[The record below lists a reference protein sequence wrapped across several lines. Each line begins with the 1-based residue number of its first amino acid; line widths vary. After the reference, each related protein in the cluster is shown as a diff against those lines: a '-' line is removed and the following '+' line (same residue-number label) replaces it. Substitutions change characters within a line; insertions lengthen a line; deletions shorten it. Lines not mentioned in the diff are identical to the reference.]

1 MSTRG
6 SRALWTSL
14 LVAFLVCSLIA
25 NCAGKQIDE
34 EFAGAPQVGFE
45 PFADGIATSSISDGN
60 YILEVRSG
68 TAWGRLHLEGVAE
81 FRATT
86 RIQLAAGSPAQAAGI
101 VFDYQEEGSFLV
113 FLVTG
118 DGWCGLWEFDGA
130 AYRSIS
136 GWLKDAAI
144 RLAGEW
150 NTLTVTVSDGFARCS
165 VSGREILAVPHPD
178 GTGGDVGLAAE
189 AWGSGRASFDYLR
202 VCNLSEMHS
211 YSVSIVSM
219 ELLDSAG
226 LGRDYSF
233 HVSVDGGAEVPV
245 EGAGSVLSSGDVT
258 GVRVIPVKIRI
269 AQEVE
274 EDGAQTGAGMGS
286 VQLVLYSCEPGS
298 QDQTVRIRVCGDK
311 ETGPDCPNAW
321 ADWEYT
327 LRVTVD

>member
-1 MSTRG
+1 MSTHG

-34 EFAGAPQVGFE
+34 EFGGTPQVGFE
-45 PFADGIATSSISDGN
+45 PLADGIATSSISDGN
-60 YILEVRSG
+60 YILEVHSG

-86 RIQLAAGSPAQAAGI
+86 RIQLAAGSAAQAAGI

-136 GWLKDAAI
+136 GWQKDAAI

-165 VSGREILAVPHPD
+165 VSGREVLAAPHPE

-189 AWGSGRASFDYLR
+189 TWSSGRASFDYLR
-202 VCNLSEMHS
+202 VCDLSEMHS
-211 YSVSIVSM
+211 YSVSVVSM
-219 ELLDSAG
+219 QLVVSEG
-226 LGRDYSF
+226 LGEDFSHYA
-233 HVSVDGGAEVPV
+233 SVDGGPESLIVGEGAVLASGRFSDVRVVPVRVRTV
-245 EGAGSVLSSGDVT
+245 EGAETSVSTGS
-258 GVRVIPVKIRI
+258 
-269 AQEVE
+269 
-274 EDGAQTGAGMGS
+274 GS
-286 VQLVLYSCEPGS
+286 LQLVLYSCEPGS
-298 QDQTVRIRVCGDK
+298 QQQTMRVRVCGDRG
-311 ETGPDCPNAW
+311 TGSGCADAW
-321 ADWEYT
+321 ADWEYM
-327 LRVTVD
+327 LRVVVD

>member
-1 MSTRG
+1 
-6 SRALWTSL
+6 

-45 PFADGIATSSISDGN
+45 PFADSIATSSISDGN
-60 YILEVRSG
+60 YILEARSG
-68 TAWGRLHLEGVAE
+68 TAWGRLYLEGVAE

-101 VFDYQEEGSFLV
+101 VFDYQEEGGFLV

-118 DGWCGLWEFDGA
+118 DGWCGLWEFDGK

-136 GWLKDAAI
+136 GWQKDAAI

-150 NTLTVTVSDGFARCS
+150 NTVTVTVSDGFARCS
-165 VSGREILAVPHPD
+165 VSGREVLAVPHPE
-178 GTGGDVGLAAE
+178 GSGGDVGLAAE

-202 VCNLSEMHS
+202 VCDLSEMHS

-219 ELLDSAG
+219 QLLEAAG
-226 LGRDYSF
+226 LGKDFSHYA
-233 HVSVDGGAEVPV
+233 SVDGGAELPV
-245 EGAGSVLSSGDVT
+245 GGKGSVLVSGKFSD
-258 GVRVIPVKIRI
+258 VRVIPVTLRI
-269 AQEVE
+269 EQAVE
-274 EDGAQTGAGMGS
+274 EDGVRTGSGS
-286 VQLVLYSCEPGS
+286 GSTQLVLYSCEPGS